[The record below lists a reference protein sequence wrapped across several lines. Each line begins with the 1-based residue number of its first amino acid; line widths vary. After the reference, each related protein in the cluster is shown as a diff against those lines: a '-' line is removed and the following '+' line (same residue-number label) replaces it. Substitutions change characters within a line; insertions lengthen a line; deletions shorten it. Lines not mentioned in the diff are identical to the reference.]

1 MNGYKAFRVHQEDG
15 KIHARIETLQ
25 REDPCP
31 GEVLIRGVYSSVN
44 YKDALAATGAGKI
57 LTRFPLVAG
66 VDISGVVSESDDARY
81 RPGDK
86 VLVTGYDFGVSR
98 DGGYA
103 EFASVPAEW
112 VVPLPAGFS
121 LYEAMAIGSAG
132 FTVAICVQRL
142 EDNGQT
148 PASGPVV
155 VTGATG
161 GVGSLAIDILSGR
174 GYEVVAVTGKM
185 AEALNLRSLGA
196 QTVLDRNTLELGSR
210 PLEKGQWAGAIDN
223 IGGELLAWLT
233 RTLRPWGNICA
244 VGLAG
249 GSELHTTVM
258 PFILRGVSILG
269 ISSAGCPTAL
279 RHALWQRLAA
289 DLRPRHLDKIAAR
302 TVALEDLPAV
312 FDAMLQGQA
321 RGRTV
326 VKIAD
331 E

>member
-25 REDPCP
+25 REDPRP

-66 VDISGVVSESDDARY
+66 VDISGVVAESDDARY

-196 QTVLDRNTLELGSR
+196 QMVLDRNTLELGSR

-223 IGGELLAWLT
+223 VGGELLAWLT
-233 RTLRPWGNICA
+233 RTMRPWGNICA

>member
-1 MNGYKAFRVHQEDG
+1 MNGYKALRVHQEEG
-15 KIHARIETLQ
+15 KIRARIETLQ
-25 REDPCP
+25 REGPHP
-31 GEVLIRGVYSSVN
+31 GEVVIRSVYSSVN

-66 VDISGVVSESDDARY
+66 IDVSGIVAESDDARY
-81 RPGDK
+81 RPGDR

-103 EFASVPAEW
+103 EFASAPAEW
-112 VVPLPAGFS
+112 VVPLPAGLS
-121 LYEAMAIGSAG
+121 LYDAMAIGSAG
-132 FTVAICVQRL
+132 LTVAICVKRL

-148 PASGPVV
+148 PAGGPVV
-155 VTGATG
+155 ITGATG

-185 AEALNLRSLGA
+185 AEAPYLRSLGA
-196 QTVLDRNTLELGSR
+196 RMVLDRGTLDLGSR

-223 IGGELLAWLT
+223 VGGDLLAWLT

-258 PFILRGVSILG
+258 PFILRGVSLLG
-269 ISSAGCPTAL
+269 ISSAGCPAAM
-279 RHALWQRLAA
+279 RHALWRRLAA

-302 TVALEDLPAV
+302 TVALEDLPGV
-312 FDAMLQGQA
+312 FETMLKGQA

>member
-25 REDPCP
+25 REDPRP

-196 QTVLDRNTLELGSR
+196 QMVLDRNTLELGSR

-233 RTLRPWGNICA
+233 RTMRPWGNICA

-312 FDAMLQGQA
+312 FDAMLQGHA

>member
-1 MNGYKAFRVHQEDG
+1 MSGYKAFRVHQEEG
-15 KIHARIETLQ
+15 KIRARIETLQ
-25 REDPCP
+25 REDPRP

-66 VDISGVVSESDDARY
+66 VDISGIVAESDDARY
-81 RPGDK
+81 RPGDQ

-112 VVPLPAGFS
+112 VVPLPTGLS

-185 AEALNLRSLGA
+185 AEAPYLRSLGA
-196 QTVLDRNTLELGSR
+196 HMVLDRNTLDLGSR

-223 IGGELLAWLT
+223 VGGELLAWLT

-279 RHALWQRLAA
+279 RHALWRRLAA